1 MVDLSKALRLAADY
15 LKICIENKDVSV
27 PEPVLQTYLDLVS
40 MISGCSEDK
49 LYYDLGKHQE
59 DKNENKDQSS
69 DQEA

>member
-49 LYYDLGKHQE
+49 LIYDIGKHRRE
-59 DKNENKDQSS
+59 RNENKDQAP

>member
-27 PEPVLQTYLDLVS
+27 PEPVLQTYLDLVA
-40 MISGCSEDK
+40 MVSGCSGDK
-49 LYYDLGKHQE
+49 LYYDIGKHKE
-59 DKNENKDQSS
+59 DKNEDKDQSS

>member
-49 LYYDLGKHQE
+49 LVYDIGKHRRE
-59 DKNENKDQSS
+59 RNENEDQAP